1 MNVAR
6 MRLVDRW
13 LGAPVCF
20 LLTLLR
26 RVFGRRTPDPTFRPR
41 RILFVKLA
49 EQGSTVLA
57 QGALHA
63 AFRKVGRSNVFFLL
77 FKENRPILDL
87 LDVIPP
93 QNIIA
98 IDARGLFGAIRG
110 ALAAVWRLRRLGID
124 AAIDLEFFARSSAA
138 LCYLSGARWRV
149 GYHAFGG
156 EASYRGDL
164 MTHRLSFNPYLH
176 TSVAFQVMVQALD
189 QPADRFPRFT
199 VHPPAPGP
207 APGRFRPAE
216 PELRG
221 MRRTLHGLFG
231 TGHAPLILLNAN
243 ASDLIPL
250 RRWPADRYVALARR
264 LLDRYP
270 EVHIAFTGAPAEA
283 QAAGQLAARVGSPR
297 CASVA
302 GKTTLRQLLVLCAL
316 AEVLVSNDSGPAHF
330 ATLTDVDVVVLF
342 GPETPRL
349 FAAPSERT
357 HPLWAGLA
365 CSPCINAFNDRA
377 SPCTDN
383 ACMQALTVDEVF
395 QAVCRCYESRRHA
408 VPAAAESRA
417 AA

>member
-6 MRLVDRW
+6 MRLIDRW
-13 LGAPVCF
+13 LGSVVCL
-20 LLTLLR
+20 LLTWVR
-26 RVFGRRTPDPTFRPR
+26 RLIGRRPPPAFRPR

-63 AFRKVGRSNVFFLL
+63 AIRKVGRGNVFFLL
-77 FKENRPILDL
+77 FAENRPILDL
-87 LDVIPP
+87 LDLLPP
-93 QNIIA
+93 ENIIA
-98 IDARGLFGAIRG
+98 IDARGLWSVLRG
-110 ALAAVWRLRRLGID
+110 AVAAVRHLRRLHID
-124 AAIDLEFFARSSAA
+124 AAIDLEFFARASAA

-176 TSVAFQVMVQALD
+176 TAQAFELMVHALD
-189 QPADRFPRFT
+189 QPADRLPRFCYRPA
-199 VHPPAPGP
+199 PPAAGPARFVPGP
-207 APGRFRPAE
+207 DEVRAVRQMLAE
-216 PELRG
+216 QLVAERSG
-221 MRRTLHGLFG
+221 
-231 TGHAPLILLNAN
+231 PLVLLNAN

-250 RRWPADRYVALARR
+250 RRWDGARYVALARR
-264 LLDRYP
+264 LLEHDP
-270 EVHIAFTGAPAEA
+270 ELRIAFTGAPAEA
-283 QAAGQLAARVGSPR
+283 APVEHLVASVGSPR
-297 CASVA
+297 CVSMA
-302 GKTTLRQLLVLCAL
+302 GKTTLRQLLVLCTL

-349 FAAPSERT
+349 FASPSPRT
-357 HPLWAGLA
+357 HALWANLA

-377 SPCTDN
+377 SPCRDN

-395 QAVCRCYESRRHA
+395 DEVCRCLK
-408 VPAAAESRA
+408 VRA
-417 AA
+417 AQGRAA